1 MRPAWSPFGP
11 PAAKAGCESW
21 GSRAPPAGP
30 ARMAAP
36 GRAAAQLTGARR
48 GQAQWNLRAAGP
60 AGSEFA
66 GAPAGRERIEL
77 RAARRQGG
85 SRAKVL
91 RHGKAC
97 RKKAARTPHAMPCG
111 TFPALPGVRGT
122 RSIRAEGGRAPPR
135 GQGGPSLRAIVAAG
149 VRAASH
155 AFSVVMPDLVKE
167 SCNVNRTDAAVS
179 CNAWDFARPVPLF
192 SDDHGHAF

>member
-1 MRPAWSPFGP
+1 MRPGRSTFGP
-11 PAAKAGCESW
+11 PAAKAGRESW

-48 GQAQWNLRAAGP
+48 GRRNGICGQLGRQARNSPARRRDGSASNCGLR
-60 AGSEFA
+60 
-66 GAPAGRERIEL
+66 AGREEAAQRSSGTGR
-77 RAARRQGG
+77 RA
-85 SRAKVL
+85 
-91 RHGKAC
+91 GK
-97 RKKAARTPHAMPCG
+97 KPPRTPHAMPCG